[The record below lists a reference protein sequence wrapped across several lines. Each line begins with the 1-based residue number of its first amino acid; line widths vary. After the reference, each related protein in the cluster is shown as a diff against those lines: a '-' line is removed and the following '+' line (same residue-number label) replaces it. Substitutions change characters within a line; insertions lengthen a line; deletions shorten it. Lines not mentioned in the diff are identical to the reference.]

1 MDDSVLVRFA
11 KTLLP
16 KWGGQFDENMGLL
29 DLRLLPVGKSETRL
43 RLSLERPEPRKT
55 LYFLPAVWRSR
66 AHLRSAVQGVP
77 RSRFEAR
84 GGIERRDDDV
94 RDR

>member
-11 KTLLP
+11 KLCCQNGEGNL
-16 KWGGQFDENMGLL
+16 
-29 DLRLLPVGKSETRL
+29 TRIWAFL
-43 RLSLERPEPRKT
+43 HLTASRRKIVTRHWLSLERPEPRKT

>member
-11 KTLLP
+11 KLCCQNGEGNL
-16 KWGGQFDENMGLL
+16 
-29 DLRLLPVGKSETRL
+29 TRIWAFL
-43 RLSLERPEPRKT
+43 HLTASRRKT
-55 LYFLPAVWRSR
+55 GNETLAIARLTRATENTLFCRLWRSR